1 MSLLH
6 EMGKRHEYL
15 ISNDRC
21 FVEFPEWLRNQL
33 VTRFVVILDK
43 INILLVNHNRNELK
57 LIEAKAL
64 IYRCVGTPVLTPF
77 VGRYTPNRE
86 PNRAMADL
94 LQAVE
99 LLRQEYAHHLKPKQV
114 QPAFDEIVDA
124 QSEVALL
131 PKTAVINRFLTRQLM
146 IPGIAPPKEKP
157 RLGKREKECLGVV
170 KAKPIT
176 PGDLLAK
183 LTMRNA
189 KYWTSRKLYK
199 VIDALSAKEVIV
211 KQAGE
216 YEYTLVAA

>member
-1 MSLLH
+1 MSLL
-6 EMGKRHEYL
+6 
-15 ISNDRC
+15 NDLQKKHAQLCANDKCDIPFR
-21 FVEFPEWLRNQL
+21 EW
-33 VTRFVVILDK
+33 
-43 INILLVNHNRNELK
+43 
-57 LIEAKAL
+57 
-64 IYRCVGTPVLTPF
+64 
-77 VGRYTPNRE
+77 
-86 PNRAMADL
+86 
-94 LQAVE
+94 
-99 LLRQEYAHHLKPKQV
+99 LRQEYAAHLKPKQV

-124 QSEVALL
+124 QSEIALL

-157 RLGKREKECLGVV
+157 RLGKREKECLEVV

-189 KYWTSRKLYK
+189 KYWTSRK
-199 VIDALSAKEVIV
+199 VHRMIEALAAKEVIV